1 MRCPQDEDVLRKHD
15 YTEATESTVDVSM
28 LPKVMQVKN
37 FGKRGRTKYTH
48 LLDQD
53 TTVGSGGFGG
63 TAPVKAG
70 GTAVG
75 PGAGAGCFLCGG
87 PHLKKDCPQNKDLP
101 PNKIGTGAN
110 ASVGG
115 AIGVR
120 QWGARRDRDDEKE
133 KGSWR
138 DRDGDGRD
146 RRRSQEREQ
155 ERGGYGR
162 DRDRDRYARDRYD
175 RRDERDRDRY
185 GDRDRD
191 RRRRSYS
198 RSRSPP
204 RRERWRDRDEDRRRR
219 ERSLEGEHHAKRRR
233 MD

>member
-1 MRCPQDEDVLRKHD
+1 MLRKHD
-15 YTEATESTVDVSM
+15 YTEATESTVDVSL

-75 PGAGAGCFLCGG
+75 PGAGSGCFLCGG

-115 AIGVR
+115 TAGGR
-120 QWGARRDRDDEKE
+120 QWGARGDRAGERE

-146 RRRSQEREQ
+146 RRRSRERSE
-155 ERGGYGR
+155 ERRGYGR
-162 DRDRDRYARDRYD
+162 DRDRDRYHERDRYD
-175 RRDERDRDRY
+175 RRDDRGRDRY
-185 GDRDRD
+185 DARDRD
-191 RRRRSYS
+191 RRPRSYS

-204 RRERWRDRDEDRRRR
+204 QRVQWRDRDEPREDRRRR
-219 ERSLEGEHHAKRRR
+219 ERSLEGEHDAKRRR

>member
-110 ASVGG
+110 ASG
-115 AIGVR
+115 ATGVR
-120 QWGARRDRDDEKE
+120 QWGARRYRDDEKE

-155 ERGGYGR
+155 GRGDYGR
-162 DRDRDRYARDRYD
+162 DRDRDRHARDRYD

-219 ERSLEGEHHAKRRR
+219 ERSLEGEHDAKRRR